1 LHLQAYPSIKSCTI
15 VNRTEN
21 ERLAKLIATLRS
33 RYHAQVEFH
42 TIVPDQR
49 NRRDIDQCVSEA
61 DIICTATSSHSSLF
75 DTSFVRKG
83 VHINL
88 IGSYTPEM
96 LEVDTDLIRRAGKIA
111 VDSKAACL
119 IEAGELILA
128 GLDETDMVEL
138 GELVSTDH
146 NGIVVTDEK
155 KCADIKSA
163 GDITIFKSVGIG
175 LQDVAIA
182 NLVVSRAVRM
192 GIGNIIDPYDVS

>member
-1 LHLQAYPSIKSCTI
+1 
-15 VNRTEN
+15 
-21 ERLAKLIATLRS
+21 
-33 RYHAQVEFH
+33 
-42 TIVPDQR
+42 
-49 NRRDIDQCVSEA
+49 
-61 DIICTATSSHSSLF
+61 
-75 DTSFVRKG
+75 
-83 VHINL
+83 
-88 IGSYTPEM
+88 M